1 MESEKQHASPNEQR
15 AEVLVKHIYSVLDQ
29 VSQRHT
35 RPRHLIVQHLKKLAA
50 SGADFAVDD
59 VWRELRKD
67 TPHLGRTT
75 LYRTIELLVSH
86 GILDRIDFAD
96 GTHRYRVCGGKDHYH
111 LTCSTCHRVIEV
123 HVPLPLEQFNAV
135 SKQANFAFEEVS
147 LTLFG
152 QCANCQVR

>member
-67 TPHLGRTT
+67 TPHL
-75 LYRTIELLVSH
+75 ELC
-86 GILDRIDFAD
+86 I
-96 GTHRYRVCGGKDHYH
+96 
-111 LTCSTCHRVIEV
+111 
-123 HVPLPLEQFNAV
+123 VPLNCSFPM
-135 SKQANFAFEEVS
+135 AFLIG
-147 LTLFG
+147 LTLLMEHIAIASVAVKTIIISHVAPAIVLSKCMFH
-152 QCANCQVR
+152 CLWSNSML